1 MIGAGVT
8 IGVTVVVGLVV
19 PPTMVLA
26 PVVALRIGA
35 PKTLLASGEETI
47 AFNLVVSFDRVV
59 LGFLSSSAVDTV
71 Y

>member
-8 IGVTVVVGLVV
+8 IGVIVVVGFVV
-19 PPTMVLA
+19 PPTMVLE
-26 PVVALRIGA
+26 PVVALRMGA

-47 AFNLVVSFDRVV
+47 AFNLVVSFDSVV
-59 LGFLSSSAVDTV
+59 LGLLSSSAVDTV

>member
-59 LGFLSSSAVDTV
+59 LGFLSSSAVDIV

>member
-1 MIGAGVT
+1 
-8 IGVTVVVGLVV
+8 
-19 PPTMVLA
+19 MVLA

-59 LGFLSSSAVDTV
+59 LGFLSSSAVVTV